1 MSSKKPRSVAVDLL
15 IQDYGAFLGIDNL
28 AFDDENLLAFNIEG
42 SEITLDCRSESI
54 GILLKSL
61 MAIPTDRVTPDLLFA
76 LHGINYAAASR
87 GMGSVLLDQDFGAWV
102 WIDRIDPR
110 GLTAATL
117 HEVLNRAASA
127 VAFWNREIP
136 DLLGRLAAQTPYEP
150 AADFSMIRV

>member
-15 IQDYGAFLGIDNL
+15 IQDYGTFLGIDNL
-28 AFDDENLLAFNIEG
+28 AFDAENLLAFNIEG
-42 SEITLDCRSESI
+42 SEITLEYRSESV

-76 LHGINYAAASR
+76 LHGVNYASVSQ

-117 HEVLNRAASA
+117 HERLNRAAGT
-127 VAFWNREIP
+127 VAFWTREIP
-136 DLLGRLAAQTPYEP
+136 DLLGRLGEQKPYEP
-150 AADFSMIRV
+150 ATDFSMIRV

>member
-1 MSSKKPRSVAVDLL
+1 MTSKKPRSTTVDLL

-42 SEITLDCRSESI
+42 SEITLEYRSESV

-61 MAIPTDRVTPDLLFA
+61 MSIPTDKVTPDLLFA
-76 LHGINYAAASR
+76 LHGVNYASISQ

-117 HEVLNRAASA
+117 HTLLNRTAST
-127 VAFWNREIP
+127 VAFWNQEIP
-136 DLLGRLAAQTPYEP
+136 DLLGRLAEQKPYEP
-150 AADFSMIRV
+150 DFSMIRV